1 MGLEINETIQVALID
16 SIFVAYALETD
27 RVNN

>member
-27 RVNN
+27 GINN